1 MKNASSSI
9 IDDFLVIV
17 LGNANNR
24 DQVMSGDIEKYKT
37 QETVEF
43 RYKSIPGRTDITE
56 LKQMVAGTEDE
67 AFYRRLIVLSSAYLV
82 DSTIGLSVRD
92 SYNEIPAGIVPTH
105 PVSCRNRTSLLLII
119 KYVWKLI
126 LIRI

>member
-24 DQVMSGDIEKYKT
+24 DQVMPGDIEKYKT

-43 RYKSIPGRTDITE
+43 RYKSIPANNNFV
-56 LKQMVAGTEDE
+56 Q
-67 AFYRRLIVLSSAYLV
+67 
-82 DSTIGLSVRD
+82 
-92 SYNEIPAGIVPTH
+92 
-105 PVSCRNRTSLLLII
+105 
-119 KYVWKLI
+119 I
-126 LIRI
+126 LPS